1 MLTFVLVT
9 GASESKVTFPAF
21 KEFQEWE
28 CGTRRRVALVGASN
42 ARHTPYHV

>member
-42 ARHTPYHV
+42 ARHTPYDV